1 MKQTSRIAIVSA
13 ALMTLAGHAEAQ
25 VIRFTNASNLEVPLK
40 AGSSVQVDSSGNL
53 IAECM
58 LANGTCSGLPT
69 GGAAGAPTGS
79 LSRVDGDPELHAGE
93 SVKLTWSSSGAKV
106 CQASSTG
113 PANNWS
119 GPRTT
124 ANGSGETITV
134 GTQGSYVFKLLC
146 FNEAG
151 ASPPYTVAVNV
162 LAGQANPP
170 PAADDCTLDASTPL
184 VQPAG
189 WTRIDKSWSAL
200 FTPVD
205 GAPVPVYPNSNGFPV
220 PLGSNKGTYVAA
232 AFTAGADQT
241 VSMFWDPAQAKP
253 LEGYTTAR
261 PAEAMFFSI
270 SPCAGDLRPADGSG
284 GFLMAGCRRFGN
296 TGNIIYSTKSSLP
309 ASTVSACK
317 LQAGK
322 KYYINVLPADPSDG
336 LSAGEHSCSATSSS
350 ANGCDVQARSVLQ

>member
-13 ALMTLAGHAEAQ
+13 ALMTLTGHAGAQ

-53 IAECM
+53 IAECV

-69 GGAAGAPTGS
+69 GSAAGAPTGS
-79 LSRVDGDPELHAGE
+79 LSRVDGDPEVHAGE
-93 SVKLTWSSSGAKV
+93 SVKLAWSSSGAKV

-134 GTQGSYVFKLLC
+134 VTQGSYVFKLLC

-189 WTRIDKSWSAL
+189 WTRIDKSWSQL
-200 FTPVD
+200 FADYD
-205 GAPVPVYPNSNGFPV
+205 GSPMPTYPSSFGYPVPIGA
-220 PLGSNKGTYVAA
+220 NKGTYVAA
-232 AFTAGADQT
+232 SFTAGADQT
-241 VSMFWDPAQAKP
+241 VSIFWDPMQAKP
-253 LEGYTTAR
+253 EQGYYTAR
-261 PAEAMFFSI
+261 PAQGMFISV

-284 GFLMAGCRRFGN
+284 GFLMAGCRRYNSSAGI
-296 TGNIIYSTKSSLP
+296 TYSTKSTLA
-309 ASTVSACK
+309 ASNFTACK

-322 KYYINVLPADPSDG
+322 KYYINVLPADPTDG
-336 LSAGEHSCSATSSS
+336 LSAGEHSCSDTPSS
-350 ANGCDVQARSVLQ
+350 ANACDVQARSSLL